1 MSDPPVLVA
10 VVCRACGGTGIVHAQ
25 VAVGEPLACAGV
37 APHGLELDDVADTE
51 PAPAPGPHQG
61 DEEP

>member
-25 VAVGEPLACAGV
+25 VAVREP
-37 APHGLELDDVADTE
+37 APMRDLLELDDLADTD
-51 PAPAPGPHQG
+51 PAPPLEGEDP
-61 DEEP
+61 